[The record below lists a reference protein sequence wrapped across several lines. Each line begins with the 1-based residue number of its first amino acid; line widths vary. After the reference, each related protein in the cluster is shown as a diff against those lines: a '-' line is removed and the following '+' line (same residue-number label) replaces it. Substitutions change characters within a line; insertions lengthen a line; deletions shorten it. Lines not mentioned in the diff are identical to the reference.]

1 MIEVRHLK
9 KSYPGITPLKDVNAT
24 IERGEVISIIG
35 PSGTGKSTFLRCL
48 NLLETPT
55 EGEITFNGQT
65 ITDRKCDINALR
77 QKIGMVFQSFKVTT
91 ESLKLWVLSGSMKIE
106 HVRISLIRNAIFVKI
121 RVLLKVFSVANSEV
135 ISLHKAKTSG
145 LPLFRE
151 IGYLAISISR

>member
-1 MIEVRHLK
+1 MFLIIRMRPADKLPHD
-9 KSYPGITPLKDVNAT
+9 T
-24 IERGEVISIIG
+24 SII
-35 PSGTGKSTFLRCL
+35 SS
-48 NLLETPT
+48 
-55 EGEITFNGQT
+55 
-65 ITDRKCDINALR
+65 D
-77 QKIGMVFQSFKVTT
+77 MVFQSFKVTT

-151 IGYLAISISR
+151 IGYLATSISR